1 MDYVYTIY
9 KNPRYNI
16 IQKDNRNL
24 MVDLDQNWIPILGQ
38 FR

>member
-16 IQKDNRNL
+16 IQKDNRY
-24 MVDLDQNWIPILGQ
+24 
-38 FR
+38 